1 MRHAPRPLLPW
12 LAVTLALAASP
23 AAAQEADDGWG
34 QQRGAQALDSL
45 EDLLKARIRTIPG
58 TDVRW
63 LVAGYLQLDAIWT
76 RRELTGDEQDTFLV
90 SAIPFDPASANTRLN
105 IRASQIN
112 FLTQTPTPIGPIT
125 TVVQADLFR
134 YDAGAKPNL
143 NLALVDLNRNVTVGK
158 AYATFMDDAVLPTTL
173 DYNGPSGAVFVRQ
186 WLARVSVP
194 IGESVRVEAAVE
206 QPKDDE
212 SAAGRVLSAST
223 SADRPDFAARARY
236 ESDRLHLQ
244 LSGVSSA
251 TRGQLD
257 VLGNTV
263 ASKRFDGAGASAS
276 AAITLANGDRVLGQA
291 TTGRGIA
298 RYFNDGL
305 SSVGSVALTPS
316 GLEQIRVSGAFLY
329 YERNWSDRWKSTFGG
344 SVLWSGGTDGRRP
357 ASDLKQ
363 LDYVSANLV
372 YRLARNLFV
381 GGEVLW
387 GRATEVSGER
397 ADDTRVQVSVR
408 YMIY

>member
-1 MRHAPRPLLPW
+1 MRHALRSSLRS
-12 LAVTLALAASP
+12 LAVALALAATP
-23 AAAQEADDGWG
+23 AVAQEADDRWG

-45 EDLLKARIRTIPG
+45 EDLLKAKIRTIPG
-58 TDVRW
+58 TEIRW

-76 RRELTGDEQDTFLV
+76 RRELAGDEQDTFLV
-90 SAIPFDPASANTRLN
+90 SAIPFDPASRDTRLN

-112 FLTQTPTPIGPIT
+112 FLTQTATAVGPIT

-143 NLALVDLNRNVTVGK
+143 NLALIDVNRNLTVGK

-186 WLARVSVP
+186 WLARASVP
-194 IGESVRVEAAVE
+194 IGENVRVEAAVE
-206 QPKDDE
+206 QAKDDE

-223 SADRPDFAARARY
+223 SADRPDFAARVRY

-251 TRGQLD
+251 TTGEVD
-257 VLGNTV
+257 VLGAAV
-263 ASKRFDGAGASAS
+263 ASRRFNGAGASVSGAL
-276 AAITLANGDRVLGQA
+276 TLPNDDRILAQA
-291 TTGRGIA
+291 TSGRGIA

-305 SSVGSVALTPS
+305 SSIGSVALTS
-316 GLEQIRVSGAFLY
+316 GGLEQIRVSGAFLY
-329 YERNWSDRWKSTFGG
+329 YERNWSDRWRSTFGG
-344 SVLWSGGTDGRRP
+344 SALWSGGTDGRRP
-357 ASDLKQ
+357 AADLKQ
-363 LDYVSANLV
+363 LDYVSANLI

-387 GRATEVSGER
+387 GRATEVGGAR